1 MTCYRVIHEELD
13 MMSRPS
19 SKWSSLMRKAYK
31 AIMQD
36 ITIELHLEP
45 FVLLRARTICEDI
58 EDLAEE
64 EFQLEDLLGLLYK
77 DFLKQV
83 KRTSDIVSLRELYR
97 RIEVRKNNY
106 LKLSIYDG
114 ECVEIWNEGLVTY
127 RIKLKRD
134 DLLRGEVFLWDVAG
148 EDVEIS
154 IGEIIEI
161 SLNEF
166 VAEFMR
172 GEGKSIVQRLINS
185 LTEDS

>member
-1 MTCYRVIHEELD
+1 MTCYKVIHEELE
-13 MMSRPS
+13 MMSVTS
-19 SKWSSLMRKAYK
+19 SKWSNLIRKAYK

-36 ITIELHLEP
+36 ITLELQLEP
-45 FVLLRARTICEDI
+45 FILLRAKTICEDI

-64 EFQLEDLLGLLYK
+64 EFELEDLLGLLYK
-77 DFLKQV
+77 DFLKQI

-106 LKLSIYDG
+106 LKLSTYDG
-114 ECVEIWNEGLVTY
+114 ECVELRNEGLVTY
-127 RIKLKRD
+127 RIKMKRED
-134 DLLRGEVFLWDVAG
+134 VLRGEVFLWDVAG

-172 GEGKSIVQRLINS
+172 GKGKFIVQKLIRS
-185 LTEDS
+185 LTEDN

>member
-1 MTCYRVIHEELD
+1 MTCYKVIHEELD
-13 MMSRPS
+13 MMSGSS
-19 SKWSSLMRKAYK
+19 SKWSDLMRKTYRAV
-31 AIMQD
+31 MQD
-36 ITIELHLEP
+36 ITLELHLEP
-45 FVLLRARTICEDI
+45 FILLRARTICEDI
-58 EDLAEE
+58 EELAEE
-64 EFQLEDLLGLLYK
+64 DFELEDLLGLLYK

-97 RIEVRKNNY
+97 RIEVRRNNH
-106 LKLSIYDG
+106 LKLSTYDG
-114 ECVEIWNEGLVTY
+114 EYVEIKNKGLVTY
-127 RIKLKRD
+127 RIKMKRED
-134 DLLRGEVFLWDVAG
+134 VLRGEVFLWDVAG

-172 GEGKSIVQRLINS
+172 GEGTNIIQRLINS

>member
-1 MTCYRVIHEELD
+1 MTCYRVLHEELD
-13 MMSRPS
+13 MMSGTS
-19 SKWSSLMRKAYK
+19 SKWSNLMRKAYK

-36 ITIELHLEP
+36 ISLELHLEP

-58 EDLAEE
+58 EDLAEV
-64 EFQLEDLLGLLYK
+64 EFGLEDLLGLLYK

-83 KRTSDIVSLRELYR
+83 KRTSDIVALRELYR
-97 RIEVRKNNY
+97 RIEVRRNNY
-106 LKLSIYDG
+106 LKLSTYEG
-114 ECVEIWNEGLVTY
+114 ECVEIRNKSLITY
-127 RIKLKRD
+127 RSKMKRED
-134 DLLRGEVFLWDVAG
+134 VLRGEVFLWDVAG

-172 GEGKSIVQRLINS
+172 GEGKNIVQRLINS
-185 LTEDS
+185 LTED